1 MGAWAVAGM
10 DSIGRRDQIRCWM
23 AGRVHRRGDG
33 AATDG
38 ADIDLRGDPVDGDI
52 GYKVGG
58 QRDEGDILPVR
69 ADDRIVTVAVSR
81 TCFVGVARNANG
93 RRRGRTRSNT

>member
-10 DSIGRRDQIRCWM
+10 DSIGRRDQVRCRM
-23 AGRVHRRGDG
+23 AGRVHGRGYG
-33 AATDG
+33 AAADG
-38 ADIDLRGDPVDGDI
+38 GDIHLRGGPVDYDI

-69 ADDRIVTVAVSR
+69 ADHRIVTVAVSR
-81 TCFVGVARNANG
+81 TCFVGGYRNAYSV
-93 RRRGRTRSNT
+93 RRRRTC